1 MSEIILTSEQ
11 IEHKLER
18 IAYQILEANGENQ
31 TIIIAGI
38 VSNGYAVAKRIVH
51 HLKVNSSKEILSC
64 EIKIDKKKSAQSHS
78 DHTCCKRLYRQ
89 VSCASR

>member
-38 VSNGYAVAKRIVH
+38 VANGYAVAERIVH
-51 HLKVNSSKEILSC
+51 HLKANSLDLGWC
-64 EIKIDKKKSAQSHS
+64 ARASA
-78 DHTCCKRLYRQ
+78 TEGKNP
-89 VSCASR
+89 